1 MLTNQ
6 KKRFFLICVI
16 SIFLITFLSASTT
29 DAANKTNQVSI
40 YRDSYGVPHVYAKNT
55 YEIVEKVHLIFW
67 TELRGVTLPYLNK
80 RSSIVDR
87 ITKPLF
93 LTPYK
98 EICSGAFS
106 TVSIVITRFAD
117 WSI

>member
-1 MLTNQ
+1 MGSIEQMGSRGLKGLT
-6 KKRFFLICVI
+6 VGV
-16 SIFLITFLSASTT
+16 
-29 DAANKTNQVSI
+29 NK
-40 YRDSYGVPHVYAKNT
+40 

-106 TVSIVITRFAD
+106 TVSMLIV
-117 WSI
+117 